1 MHHGCDP
8 RTGNE
13 FSPGHI
19 TGITDESETVFIHR
33 RGVMAAFADE
43 VLQRNMLLSGQQG
56 DDLLTIEKTL
66 HVSLA

>member
-1 MHHGCDP
+1 
-8 RTGNE
+8 
-13 FSPGHI
+13 
-19 TGITDESETVFIHR
+19 
-33 RGVMAAFADE
+33 MAAFADE